1 MFAIFNNLLFSS
13 LLDKMKNTITFALE
27 QEERERERQ
36 RMDPMKPSSKGSYT
50 MEQEVVG
57 FNPAVVNILLDQ
69 DSTLYSEIFLSRSA
83 LPCSACNCFLIA
95 NVALL

>member
-27 QEERERERQ
+27 QEERERER
-36 RMDPMKPSSKGSYT
+36 MDPMKPSSQGSYT

-57 FNPAVVNILLDQ
+57 LNPAVVNILLDQ
-69 DSTLYSEIFLSRSA
+69 DRTLYSEFFLSR
-83 LPCSACNCFLIA
+83 NRE
-95 NVALL
+95 